1 LKSNRYLAHFAL
13 FGANLIYA
21 LNYGWAKDVMNGDD
35 KYVPAFAFILI
46 RGIGAV
52 SLFWII
58 SLFISEKVERRDLI
72 RLSVCGFFGIAA
84 NQLMF
89 FSGLDITTT
98 IHASIIMVTTP
109 IIVSIM
115 ALFLL
120 KERINFKKILGIG
133 IGLVGALLI
142 ITNKEDG
149 NSNFGLWGDVLVFL
163 NATSYGIYLVLVKP
177 IMHKYHPITVLK
189 WIFTFGFIVI
199 IPFGLY
205 EIGDVNW
212 AMPSHIILKIGFVVF
227 FTTFLCYLL
236 NIYGVKYVSP
246 TIVSTYIYLQPVLT
260 ALIAII
266 SGREELDF
274 MIVFY
279 TFLIFIGVYLVS
291 ASPVKKIN

>member
-1 LKSNRYLAHFAL
+1 
-13 FGANLIYA
+13 
-21 LNYGWAKDVMNGDD
+21 
-35 KYVPAFAFILI
+35 
-46 RGIGAV
+46 
-52 SLFWII
+52 
-58 SLFISEKVERRDLI
+58 
-72 RLSVCGFFGIAA
+72 
-84 NQLMF
+84 
-89 FSGLDITTT
+89 
-98 IHASIIMVTTP
+98 MVTTP

-120 KERINFKKILGIG
+120 KERINLKKILGIG

-149 NSNFGLWGDVLVFL
+149 NSNYGQWGDVLIFL

-260 ALIAII
+260 ALLAII
-266 SGREELDF
+266 SEREELDF

>member
-1 LKSNRYLAHFAL
+1 MKSNRYFAHFAL

-21 LNYGWAKDVMNGDD
+21 LNYGWAKDVMEMDGG
-35 KYVPAFAFILI
+35 YVPAFAFILL
-46 RGIGAV
+46 RGIGGV
-52 SLFWII
+52 SLFWLV
-58 SLFISEKVERRDLI
+58 SLFIYEKVERKDLI

-89 FSGLDITTT
+89 FSGLDLTTT
-98 IHASIIMVTTP
+98 IHASIIMVTSP

-120 KERINFKKILGIG
+120 KEIINFKKILGIG

-149 NSNFGLWGDVLVFL
+149 NSNFGLWGDVLIFL
-163 NATSYGIYLVLVKP
+163 NATSYGLYLVLVKP

-189 WIFTFGFIVI
+189 WIFTFGFIII

-212 AMPSHIILKIGFVVF
+212 VMPSHIILKIGFVV
-227 FTTFLCYLL
+227 LL
-236 NIYGVKYVSP
+236 PLSYVIY
-246 TIVSTYIYLQPVLT
+246 
-260 ALIAII
+260 
-266 SGREELDF
+266 
-274 MIVFY
+274 
-279 TFLIFIGVYLVS
+279 
-291 ASPVKKIN
+291 